1 MRKVNF
7 KLSLKQFYVMKKQI
21 HGHKMLPLILVVTF
35 SSFLAGCEKDFFD
48 NDHESTSDKA
58 SHVSSTVATDWY
70 ALQLQ
75 MIIKANPSLN
85 PILLNRA
92 WGYIG
97 IGLYESV
104 RPGIKNSVSL
114 SQKLYQMPPMPAK
127 ENNNGYSWEVSANAA
142 LAKLIRSFYPAAI
155 VSSNEQR
162 IDSLEAAHNESLR
175 PGVESAVFSRSQAF
189 GHAIADA
196 VIVWSQT
203 DNSNLANTGYVPPVF
218 PGAWEPTPPAFAN
231 GLCPYF
237 GNTRPF
243 LQQHLQVVAPPFVHA
258 YSEEPGADF
267 YKMEKAMYD
276 LSQSLT
282 QEQKNIA
289 LYWNDVGV
297 GVGYSPPGH
306 SVSILTQI
314 LKQKNIDLGKAAV
327 AYAKTGIALNDAS
340 IAGFKSKYKYNVLRP
355 VTYIKKVID
364 PSWSPLIG
372 TPPHPEYP
380 AAHAFLT
387 QAFMETMTGMFGEN
401 FTFTDNTYG
410 TKYGG
415 PRTFPSFKA
424 AAEECGMSRS
434 YGGIHRPP
442 SIEAGLQLG
451 KHIGQ
456 GVNDLQL
463 VPSSKFE

>member
-1 MRKVNF
+1 
-7 KLSLKQFYVMKKQI
+7 MKKRI
-21 HGHKMLPLILVVTF
+21 HGHQMPMLILLIA
-35 SSFLAGCEKDFFD
+35 FLPFFASCEREPFD
-48 NDHESTSDKA
+48 VDHESISDKV
-58 SHVSSTVATDWY
+58 SHTSSAVATDWY

-75 MIIKANPSLN
+75 MIIKANPALN

-104 RPGIKNSVSL
+104 RPGIRNSVSL
-114 SQKLYQMPPMPAK
+114 SQKLYQMPGMPQK

-155 VSSNEQR
+155 VSSNLQR
-162 IDSLEAAHNESLR
+162 IDSLEAVYNDLLK

-189 GHAIADA
+189 GRAIADA
-196 VIVWSQT
+196 IIVWSQT
-203 DNSNLANTGYVPPVF
+203 DNSNLLNTGYVPPIF
-218 PGAWEPTPPAFAN
+218 AGAWEPTPPAFAN
-231 GLCPYF
+231 GLCPYY

-243 LQQHLQVVAPPFVHA
+243 LQQHLQVVAPPFPHA
-258 YSEEPGADF
+258 YSEDSASDF
-267 YKMEKAMYD
+267 YKMEKTMHD

-297 GVGYSPPGH
+297 GIGYTPPGH
-306 SVSILTQI
+306 SVAILTQI
-314 LKQKNIDLGKAAV
+314 LKHKKINLGKAAI

-387 QAFMETMTGMFGEN
+387 QAFMQTMTDMFGEN
-401 FTFTDNTYG
+401 FSFTDNTYG

-415 PRTFPSFKA
+415 PRTFTSFND
-424 AAEECGMSRS
+424 AAEECGISRS

-442 SIEAGLQLG
+442 SIEAGLHLG
-451 KHIGQ
+451 KLIGQ

-463 VPSSKFE
+463 VPAGTY

>member
-1 MRKVNF
+1 
-7 KLSLKQFYVMKKQI
+7 MKKQI
-21 HGHKMLPLILVVTF
+21 HGHQMLSLILVVTF
-35 SSFLAGCEKDFFD
+35 SSFLAGCERDFFD
-48 NDHESTSDKA
+48 KDHESTSDKA
-58 SHVSSTVATDWY
+58 SHVSSAVATDWY

-75 MIIKANPSLN
+75 MIIKANPALS

-142 LAKLIRSFYPAAI
+142 MAKLIRSFYPAAI
-155 VSSNEQR
+155 VSANQQR
-162 IDSLEAAHNESLR
+162 IDSLEAAYNNSLR

-203 DNSNLANTGYVPPVF
+203 DNSNLTNTGYVPPVF

-258 YSEEPGADF
+258 YSEEPGSDF

-282 QEQKNIA
+282 QEQKDIA
-289 LYWNDVGV
+289 MYWNDVGV
-297 GVGYSPPGH
+297 GIGYTPPGH
-306 SVSILTQI
+306 SVAILTQI
-314 LKQKNIDLGKAAV
+314 LKQKNVDLGKAAV

-387 QAFMETMTGMFGEN
+387 QAFMETMTGIFGKT
-401 FTFTDNTYG
+401 FSFTDNTYG

-415 PRTFPSFKA
+415 PRTFPSFNA
-424 AAEECGMSRS
+424 AAEECGLSRS

-463 VPSSKFE
+463 VPTTKFE

>member
-1 MRKVNF
+1 MKTQITWHQ
-7 KLSLKQFYVMKKQI
+7 KLT
-21 HGHKMLPLILVVTF
+21 LIFLVTF
-35 SSFLAGCEKDFFD
+35 SLIISGCDKDIFD
-48 NDHESTSDKA
+48 DDHGEGGGSTPGKA
-58 SHVSSTVATDWY
+58 SRASSAVATDWY
-70 ALQLQ
+70 ALQLR
-75 MIIKANPSLN
+75 MIIGANPSIN

-114 SQKLYQMPPMPAK
+114 SQKLYQMPAMPQQEK
-127 ENNNGYSWEVSANAA
+127 NNGYSWEVSANAA
-142 LAKLIRSFYPAAI
+142 LAKLIRAFYPAAVI
-155 VSSNEQR
+155 TANQQS
-162 IDSLEAAHNESLR
+162 IDSLETVYNDSLR

-189 GHAIADA
+189 GHAVADA
-196 VIVWSQT
+196 VFAWSQT
-203 DNSNLANTGYVPPVF
+203 DNSNLTNTGYVPPIF
-218 PGAWEPTPPAFAN
+218 PGAWEPTPPLFAN

-243 LQQHLQVVAPPFVHA
+243 LQRHLQVVAPPFIHT
-258 YSEEPGADF
+258 YSEDPASDF
-267 YKMEKAMYD
+267 YKMEKAMCD

-314 LKQKNIDLGKAAV
+314 IRQKNIDLGKAAI
-327 AYAKTGIALNDAS
+327 AYAKTGIALTDAS
-340 IAGFKSKYKYNVLRP
+340 IAGFKSKYTYNMLRP

-364 PSWSPLIG
+364 PGWTPPIA

-387 QAFMETMTGMFGEN
+387 QAFMQTMTGIFGEN
-401 FTFTDNTYG
+401 FSFTDNTYG
-410 TKYGG
+410 SKYGG
-415 PRTFPSFKA
+415 PRKFSSFNA
-424 AAEECGMSRS
+424 AAEECGMSRN
-434 YGGIHRPP
+434 YGGIHYPP
-442 SIEAGLQLG
+442 SIAAGLQLG
-451 KHIGQ
+451 KQIGQ
-456 GVNDLQL
+456 GVNNLQL
-463 VPSSKFE
+463 VH

>member
-1 MRKVNF
+1 
-7 KLSLKQFYVMKKQI
+7 MKKQI
-21 HGHKMLPLILVVTF
+21 RWHQMLKIILLVTF
-35 SSFLAGCEKDFFD
+35 SHFMASCDKDIFD
-48 NDHESTSDKA
+48 DDHGEGGGGTPGKA
-58 SHVSSTVATDWY
+58 SRASSAVATDWY
-70 ALQLQ
+70 ALQLK
-75 MIIKANPSLN
+75 MIIGANPSIN

-114 SQKLYQMPPMPAK
+114 SQKLYQMPAMPQK
-127 ENNNGYSWEVSANAA
+127 EKNNGYSWEVSANAA
-142 LAKLIRSFYPAAI
+142 LAKLIRAFYPAAVI
-155 VSSNEQR
+155 TANQQR
-162 IDSLEAAHNESLR
+162 IDSLEAAYNDSLR
-175 PGVESAVFSRSQAF
+175 PGVESAEFSRSQAF

-196 VIVWSQT
+196 VIAWSQT
-203 DNSNLANTGYVPPVF
+203 DNSNLTNAGYVPPVF

-243 LQQHLQVVAPPFVHA
+243 LQRHLQVVAPPFVHA
-258 YSEEPGADF
+258 YSEDPASDF
-267 YKMEKAMYD
+267 YKMEKAMCD
-276 LSQSLT
+276 VSQSLT

-314 LKQKNIDLGKAAV
+314 LKQKNIDLGKAAI
-327 AYAKTGIALNDAS
+327 AYAKTGIALTDAS
-340 IAGFKSKYKYNVLRP
+340 IAGFKSKYTYNMLRP

-364 PSWSPLIG
+364 STWTPLIT

-387 QAFMETMTGMFGEN
+387 QAFMQTMTGIFGEN
-401 FTFTDNTYG
+401 FSFTDNTYG
-410 TKYGG
+410 SKYGG
-415 PRTFPSFKA
+415 PRTFPSFNA
-424 AAEECGMSRS
+424 AAEECGMSRN
-434 YGGIHRPP
+434 YGGIHYPP
-442 SIEAGLQLG
+442 SIAAGLQLG
-451 KHIGQ
+451 KQIGQ
-456 GVNDLQL
+456 GVNNLQL
-463 VPSSKFE
+463 VH

>member
-1 MRKVNF
+1 MAT
-7 KLSLKQFYVMKKQI
+7 M
-21 HGHKMLPLILVVTF
+21 ILVVF
-35 SSFLAGCEKDFFD
+35 SLFVTSCD
-48 NDHESTSDKA
+48 NDVLDPDPIGGGGDSDNFKPLSGA
-58 SHVSSTVATDWY
+58 VATDWY
-70 ALQLQ
+70 GLQLK
-75 MIIKANPSLN
+75 MIIKANPAIN
-85 PILLNRA
+85 TILLNRA

-114 SQKLYQMPPMPAK
+114 SQKLYLMPPMPEK
-127 ENNNGYSWEVSANAA
+127 EKNNGYSWEVSANAA
-142 LAKLIRSFYPAAI
+142 LARLITFFYPAAVI
-155 VSSNEQR
+155 SANQQR
-162 IDSLEAAHNESLR
+162 IDSLESCYNDSLR
-175 PGVESAVFSRSQAF
+175 PNVESAVFLRSQAF

-196 VIVWSQT
+196 VITWSQT
-203 DNSNLANTGYVPPVF
+203 DNSNLSNTGYVPPVF
-218 PGAWEPTPPAFAN
+218 PGAWEPTPPALAN

-243 LQQHLQVVAPPFVHA
+243 LEQHLQIVAPPFVHA
-258 YSEEPGADF
+258 YSEDPASDF

-314 LKQKNIDLGKAAV
+314 LKEKNVDLGKAAI
-327 AYAKTGIALNDAS
+327 AFAKSGIALSDAS
-340 IAGFKSKYKYNVLRP
+340 VAGFRSKYTYNMLRP

-364 PSWSPLIG
+364 PSWNPLIV

-387 QAFMETMTGMFGEN
+387 QAFMRTMAGVFGEN
-401 FTFTDNTYG
+401 FSFTDNTYG
-410 TKYGG
+410 SKYGG
-415 PRTFPSFKA
+415 PRTFPSFNA
-424 AAEECGMSRS
+424 AAEECGLSRN
-434 YGGIHRPP
+434 YGGIHYTP
-442 SIEAGLQLG
+442 SIAAGLHLG
-451 KHIGQ
+451 KEIGQ
-456 GVNDLQL
+456 NVNNLEL
-463 VPSSKFE
+463 VRQGSPY

>member
-1 MRKVNF
+1 
-7 KLSLKQFYVMKKQI
+7 MKKQI
-21 HGHKMLPLILVVTF
+21 PWHQMFTIILLVTLLPLIA
-35 SSFLAGCEKDFFD
+35 SCEKDIFD
-48 NDHESTSDKA
+48 DDKTNEGSVSGSA
-58 SHVSSTVATDWY
+58 SRASSAVATDWY

-75 MIIKANPSLN
+75 MIIKSNPSIN
-85 PILLNRA
+85 PILLTRA

-114 SQKLYQMPPMPAK
+114 SQKLYQMPAMPEK
-127 ENNNGYSWEVSANAA
+127 ENNNGYSWEISANAA
-142 LAKLIRSFYPAAI
+142 LAKLIVSFYPPTVI
-155 VSSNEQR
+155 SSNQQR
-162 IDSLEAAHNESLR
+162 IDSLEEVHNISLR
-175 PGVESAVFSRSQAF
+175 PSVESAVFLRSQAF
-189 GHAIADA
+189 GRAIADA
-196 VIVWSQT
+196 VIAWSKT
-203 DNSNLANTGYVPPVF
+203 DNSNLTNTGYVPPIF
-218 PGAWEPTPPAFAN
+218 PGAWEPTPPALAN

-243 LQQHLQVVAPPFVHA
+243 LQQHLQVVAPPFIHT
-258 YSEEPGADF
+258 YSEEPSSEF

-306 SVSILTQI
+306 SVSILNQL
-314 LKQKNIDLGKAAV
+314 LKQKNIDLASAAI

-340 IAGFKSKYKYNVLRP
+340 IAGFKSKYKYNMLRP

-364 PSWSPLIG
+364 PAWSPLIV

-387 QAFMETMTGMFGEN
+387 QAFMQTMTGVFGEN
-401 FTFTDNTYG
+401 FSFTDNTYG
-410 TKYGG
+410 SKYGG
-415 PRTFPSFKA
+415 PRTFSSFNA
-424 AAEECGMSRS
+424 AAEESGMSRR
-434 YGGIHRPP
+434 YGGIHYPP
-442 SIEAGLQLG
+442 SIHAGLQLG
-451 KHIGQ
+451 KQIG
-456 GVNDLQL
+456 GALNDLEL
-463 VPSSKFE
+463 VQPSKFQ

>member
-1 MRKVNF
+1 MKQHIPWHQM
-7 KLSLKQFYVMKKQI
+7 LKI
-21 HGHKMLPLILVVTF
+21 ILLVIF
-35 SSFLAGCEKDFFD
+35 SHFMASCEKDNFD
-48 NDHESTSDKA
+48 GDHSGEGNSPGKA
-58 SHVSSTVATDWY
+58 SLANSAVATDWY

-114 SQKLYQMPPMPAK
+114 SQKLYQMPVMPQK

-142 LAKLIRSFYPAAI
+142 LAKLITAFYPAAI
-155 VSSNEQR
+155 VTANQQR
-162 IDSLEAAHNESLR
+162 IDSLAAAYNDSLR
-175 PGVESAVFSRSQAF
+175 PSVGSAVFLRSQAF

-196 VIVWSQT
+196 VIAWSQT
-203 DNSNLANTGYVPPVF
+203 DNSNLTNVGYIPPVF
-218 PGAWEPTPPAFAN
+218 PGAWEPTPAAFAN

-243 LQQHLQVVAPPFVHA
+243 LEQHLQVISPPFVHQ
-258 YSEEPGADF
+258 YSEDPASDF
-267 YKMEKAMYD
+267 YKMEKAMCD
-276 LSQSLT
+276 VSQSLT

-289 LYWNDVGV
+289 FYWNDVGV

-314 LKQKNIDLGKAAV
+314 LKQKNIDLGRAAI
-327 AYAKTGIALNDAS
+327 AYAKTGIALTDAS
-340 IAGFKSKYKYNVLRP
+340 IAGFKSKYTYNMLRP
-355 VTYIKKVID
+355 VTYMKKVID
-364 PSWSPLIG
+364 PAWTPLIT

-387 QAFMETMTGMFGEN
+387 QAFMQTMTGIFGEN
-401 FTFTDNTYG
+401 YSFTDNTYG
-410 TKYGG
+410 SKYGG
-415 PRTFPSFKA
+415 PRTFSSFNA
-424 AAEECGMSRS
+424 AAEECGMSRN
-434 YGGIHRPP
+434 YGGIHYPP
-442 SIEAGLQLG
+442 SIAAGLLLG
-451 KHIGQ
+451 KQIGE
-456 GVNDLQL
+456 GVNNLQL
-463 VPSSKFE
+463 VH

>member
-1 MRKVNF
+1 
-7 KLSLKQFYVMKKQI
+7 MKKQI
-21 HGHKMLPLILVVTF
+21 DGHQMLAIIL
-35 SSFLAGCEKDFFD
+35 LAATSLFMVSCEKDIFD
-48 NDHESTSDKA
+48 DDSTDDGGTRGNA
-58 SHVSSTVATDWY
+58 SRASSAVATDWY

-75 MIIKANPSLN
+75 MIINANPPIN
-85 PILLNRA
+85 TILLNRA

-114 SQKLYQMPPMPAK
+114 SQRLYQMPPMPEK
-127 ENNNGYSWEVSANAA
+127 EKNNGYSWEVTANAA
-142 LAKLIRSFYPAAI
+142 LAKLISSFYPAAVI
-155 VSSNEQR
+155 SSNQQR
-162 IDSLEAAHNESLR
+162 IDSLETCYNDSLR
-175 PGVESAVFSRSQAF
+175 PGVESAVFLRSQAF
-189 GHAIADA
+189 GRAIADA
-196 VIVWSQT
+196 VIAWSQT
-203 DNSNLANTGYVPPVF
+203 DNSNLTNAGYVPPVF

-258 YSEEPGADF
+258 YSEDPSSNF

-306 SVSILTQI
+306 SVAILTQI
-314 LKQKNIDLGKAAV
+314 LRQKNIDLGKAAI
-327 AYAKTGIALNDAS
+327 AYAKTGIALTDAS
-340 IAGFKSKYKYNVLRP
+340 IAGFKSKYTYNMLRP

-387 QAFMETMTGMFGEN
+387 QAFMQTMTGIFGEN
-401 FTFTDNTYG
+401 FSFIDNTYG
-410 TKYGG
+410 SKYGG
-415 PRTFPSFKA
+415 PRTFSSFNA
-424 AAEECGMSRS
+424 AAEECGMSRN
-434 YGGIHRPP
+434 YGGIHYPP
-442 SIEAGLQLG
+442 SIAAGLQLG
-451 KHIGQ
+451 KQIGQ
-456 GVNDLQL
+456 GVNDLKL
-463 VPSSKFE
+463 IE

>member
-1 MRKVNF
+1 
-7 KLSLKQFYVMKKQI
+7 MKKQI
-21 HGHKMLPLILVVTF
+21 DGHQMLAIIL
-35 SSFLAGCEKDFFD
+35 LAATSLFMVSCEKDIFD
-48 NDHESTSDKA
+48 DDSTDDGGTRGNA
-58 SHVSSTVATDWY
+58 SRASSAVATDWY

-75 MIIKANPSLN
+75 MIINANPPIN
-85 PILLNRA
+85 TILLNRA

-114 SQKLYQMPPMPAK
+114 SQRLYQMPPMPEK
-127 ENNNGYSWEVSANAA
+127 EKNNGYSWEVTANAA
-142 LAKLIRSFYPAAI
+142 LAKLISSFYPAAVI
-155 VSSNEQR
+155 SSNQQR
-162 IDSLEAAHNESLR
+162 IDSLETCYNDSLR
-175 PGVESAVFSRSQAF
+175 PGVESAVFLRSQAF
-189 GHAIADA
+189 GRAIADA
-196 VIVWSQT
+196 VIAWSQT
-203 DNSNLANTGYVPPVF
+203 DNSNLTNAGYVPPVF

-258 YSEEPGADF
+258 YSEDPSSNF

-306 SVSILTQI
+306 SVAILTQI
-314 LKQKNIDLGKAAV
+314 LRQKNIDLGKAAI
-327 AYAKTGIALNDAS
+327 AYAKTGIALTDAS
-340 IAGFKSKYKYNVLRP
+340 IAGFKSKYTYNMLRP

-387 QAFMETMTGMFGEN
+387 QAFMQTMTGIFGEN
-401 FTFTDNTYG
+401 FSFTDNTYG
-410 TKYGG
+410 SKYGG
-415 PRTFPSFKA
+415 PRTFSSFNA
-424 AAEECGMSRS
+424 AAEECGMSRN
-434 YGGIHRPP
+434 YGGIHYPP
-442 SIEAGLQLG
+442 SIAAGLQLG
-451 KHIGQ
+451 KQIGQ
-456 GVNDLQL
+456 GVNDLKL
-463 VPSSKFE
+463 IE

>member
-1 MRKVNF
+1 M
-7 KLSLKQFYVMKKQI
+7 KQQI
-21 HGHKMLPLILVVTF
+21 RGHQMLTIILLVTF
-35 SSFLAGCEKDFFD
+35 SHFIASCDKDNFD
-48 NDHESTSDKA
+48 HHPSGEGNSPGKA
-58 SHVSSTVATDWY
+58 SLASSAVATDWY

-75 MIIKANPSLN
+75 MIIKANPSLS

-114 SQKLYQMPPMPAK
+114 SQKLYQMPVMPQK

-142 LAKLIRSFYPAAI
+142 LQKLITAFYPAAVI
-155 VSSNEQR
+155 TANQQR
-162 IDSLEAAHNESLR
+162 IDSLAAAYNDSLR
-175 PGVESAVFSRSQAF
+175 PSVGSAVFLRSQAF

-196 VIVWSQT
+196 LIAWSQT
-203 DNSNLANTGYVPPVF
+203 DNSNLTNVGYLPPVF

-243 LQQHLQVVAPPFVHA
+243 LEQHLQVIAPPFVHQ
-258 YSEEPGADF
+258 YSEDPASDF
-267 YKMEKAMYD
+267 YKMEKTMCD
-276 LSQSLT
+276 VSQSLT

-289 LYWNDVGV
+289 FYWNDVGV

-314 LKQKNIDLGKAAV
+314 LKQKNIDLGGAAI
-327 AYAKTGIALNDAS
+327 AYAKTGIALTDAS
-340 IAGFKSKYKYNVLRP
+340 IAGFKSKYTYNMLRP

-364 PSWSPLIG
+364 PAWTPLIT

-387 QAFMETMTGMFGEN
+387 QAFMQTMTGIFGEN
-401 FTFTDNTYG
+401 YSFTDNTYG
-410 TKYGG
+410 SKYGG
-415 PRTFPSFKA
+415 PRTFPSFNT
-424 AAEECGMSRS
+424 AAEECGMSRNF
-434 YGGIHRPP
+434 GGIHYPP
-442 SIEAGLQLG
+442 SIAAGLLLG
-451 KHIGQ
+451 KQIGE
-456 GVNDLQL
+456 GVNNLQL
-463 VPSSKFE
+463 VH

>member
-1 MRKVNF
+1 
-7 KLSLKQFYVMKKQI
+7 MKKQI
-21 HGHKMLPLILVVTF
+21 RWRQVLTIILLAAFLPLI
-35 SSFLAGCEKDFFD
+35 SSCDLFD
-48 NDHESTSDKA
+48 DDPKEDGSTSGEA
-58 SHVSSTVATDWY
+58 SRASSAVATDWY
-70 ALQLQ
+70 AMQLQ
-75 MIIKANPSLN
+75 MIIKASPPVN

-104 RPGIKNSVSL
+104 RPGIKKSVSL
-114 SQKLYQMPPMPAK
+114 SQKLYQMPPMPEK

-142 LAKLIRSFYPAAI
+142 LAKLITSFYPAAVI
-155 VSSNEQR
+155 SSNQQR
-162 IDSLEAAHNESLR
+162 IDSLEAVYNDSLR
-175 PGVESAVFSRSQAF
+175 PSVESAVFLRSQAF

-196 VIVWSQT
+196 VIAWSQT
-203 DNSNLANTGYVPPVF
+203 DNSNLTNTGYVPPVF
-218 PGAWEPTPPAFAN
+218 PGAWEPTPPALAN

-237 GNTRPF
+237 GSTRPF
-243 LQQHLQVVAPPFVHA
+243 LEQHLQVVAPPFVHA
-258 YSEEPGADF
+258 YSEDQGSDF

-314 LKQKNIDLGKAAV
+314 LKQKNIDLGKAAI
-327 AYAKTGIALNDAS
+327 AYAKTGIALTDAS
-340 IAGFKSKYKYNVLRP
+340 VAGFRSKYTYNMLRP

-364 PSWSPLIG
+364 PSWSPLIV

-387 QAFMETMTGMFGEN
+387 QAFMQTMTGIFGEN
-401 FTFTDNTYG
+401 FSFTDNTYG
-410 TKYGG
+410 SKYGG
-415 PRTFPSFKA
+415 ARTFPSFNS
-424 AAEECGMSRS
+424 AAEECGMSRN

-451 KHIGQ
+451 KQIGQ
-456 GVNDLQL
+456 GLNDLEL
-463 VPSSKFE
+463 VHQ

>member
-1 MRKVNF
+1 
-7 KLSLKQFYVMKKQI
+7 MKKQL
-21 HGHKMLPLILVVTF
+21 HWSQMLTMIILVTF
-35 SSFLAGCEKDFFD
+35 LPFIASCE
-48 NDHESTSDKA
+48 NDIFGDDHTDDDSTSDKA
-58 SHVSSTVATDWY
+58 SHASSVVATDWY
-70 ALQLQ
+70 TLQLQ
-75 MIIKANPSLN
+75 MIIKANPPLS
-85 PILLNRA
+85 PILLDRA

-114 SQKLYQMPPMPAK
+114 SQKLYQMPAMPEK
-127 ENNNGYSWEVSANAA
+127 EKNNGYSWEVAANAA
-142 LAKLIRSFYPAAI
+142 LAKLITSFYPAAI
-155 VSSNEQR
+155 ISANQHR
-162 IDSLEAAHNESLR
+162 IDSLEAVHNDSLR
-175 PGVESAVFSRSQAF
+175 PGVESAVFSRSQTF
-189 GHAIADA
+189 GRGIADA
-196 VIVWSQT
+196 VIAWSQT
-203 DNSNLANTGYVPPVF
+203 DNSNLTNTGYVPPVF

-231 GLCPYF
+231 GHCPYF

-243 LQQHLQVVAPPFVHA
+243 LQQHLDVVAPPFVHA
-258 YSEEPGADF
+258 YSEDTGSEF
-267 YKMEKAMYD
+267 YKMEKAMHD

-297 GVGYSPPGH
+297 GVGYTPPGH
-306 SVSILTQI
+306 SVAILTQI
-314 LKQKNIDLGKAAV
+314 LRQKNIDLGKASI

-364 PSWSPLIG
+364 QSWTPLIA

-387 QAFMETMTGMFGEN
+387 QAFMQTMTGIFGEN
-401 FTFTDNTYG
+401 FSFTDNTHG
-410 TKYGG
+410 TKFGG
-415 PRTFPSFKA
+415 PRTFSSFNA
-424 AAEECGMSRS
+424 AAEECGLSRS

-451 KHIGQ
+451 KQIGQ
-456 GVNDLQL
+456 GVNELQL
-463 VPSSKFE
+463 VPQGKFK